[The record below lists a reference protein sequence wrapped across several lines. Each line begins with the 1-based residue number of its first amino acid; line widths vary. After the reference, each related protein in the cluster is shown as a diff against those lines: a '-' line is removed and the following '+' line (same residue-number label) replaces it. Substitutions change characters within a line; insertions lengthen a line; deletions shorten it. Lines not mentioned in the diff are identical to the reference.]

1 MRRQTIYLIGVLIVL
16 LLMVQCIANATTQE
30 ETPMATKTPVGTNIK
45 YEVTKGNK
53 LVIEIDLNE
62 EHGLSKSQKTL
73 RIASSEGN
81 KRLYDAK
88 NNSFMVGLNC
98 YKYPEE

>member
-1 MRRQTIYLIGVLIVL
+1 
-16 LLMVQCIANATTQE
+16 
-30 ETPMATKTPVGTNIK
+30 MATKQPIGTNIK
-45 YEVTKGNK
+45 YEITKANK
-53 LVIEIDLNE
+53 LVIEIDLTKE
-62 EHGLSKSQKTL
+62 FGLSKSQKTV

-81 KRLYDAK
+81 KRLYDSK